1 MSDSPDLIRDILL
14 QLALIIAAARA
25 GAWIVGKFG
34 QPGVVGEILAGL
46 ALGPSLLG
54 QLEPIDRLFSTSAEA
69 AVSLRVLSEL
79 GLVLFMFLIGMEFNF
94 RHLRDAGHAA
104 AGVAVAGI
112 ALPFVLGAVLAVA
125 LHPYLAPEVHRLGF
139 VLFFATALSITAI
152 PVLGRIMVE
161 LDIHQTRLGALTIAA
176 AAIDDVIGWMLLATV
191 SALVSGGFDYWR
203 TILMLLSVIAFVAF
217 VFLLLGPV
225 LIRLSRKQQAG
236 SGCSEGTVLTIA
248 LVIVLLAA
256 ACTEALGVFSVF
268 GPFVVG
274 AAVSSEKWLSSYL
287 LTAFRPLV
295 YSLLLPVFF
304 TYSGLRTD
312 IGTLDTAFLWLA
324 CGLILLVAT
333 VGKVVGCGLAARLGG
348 LTWQESGCVA
358 AMMNTRALMGLVAI
372 NVGRDLGVVPPG
384 VFSMLVIMAIV
395 TTLCTTPIL
404 TRLLNWPAVAPAVQN
419 LNSSARL

>member
-1 MSDSPDLIRDILL
+1 MNTSPDLIRDVLL
-14 QLALIIAAARA
+14 QLALIIAAAQV
-25 GAWIVGKFG
+25 GASIARKLG

-54 QLEPIDRLFSTSAEA
+54 RFELVEALFSTSAET
-69 AVSLRVLSEL
+69 AVSIRVLSEL

-94 RHLRDAGHAA
+94 RHLRDAGRAA

-112 ALPFVLGAVLAVA
+112 ALPFALGVA
-125 LHPYLAPEVHRLGF
+125 LALALYPYLATDVHLSGF

-161 LDIHQTRLGALTIAA
+161 MGIHDTRIGAVTIAA
-176 AAIDDVIGWMLLATV
+176 AAIDDVIGWILLATA
-191 SALVSGGFDYWR
+191 SALVSGGFNYLS
-203 TILMLLSVIAFVAF
+203 TIWMLLSVIAFIGF
-217 VFLLLGPV
+217 VYLVLGPL
-225 LIRLSRKQQAG
+225 LIRFTSRDQTDSRYTG
-236 SGCSEGTVLTIA
+236 GTVLTIA
-248 LVIVLLAA
+248 LVTALLSA
-256 ACTEALGVFSVF
+256 ACTDALGVFSVF

-274 AAVSSEKWLSSYL
+274 TAISSEKRLSNYL
-287 LTAFRPLV
+287 LNAFRPLV

-324 CGLILLVAT
+324 CGLVVLVAT

-348 LTWQESGCVA
+348 LSWQESGCVA

-372 NVGRDLGVVPPG
+372 NVGRDLGVVPPST
-384 VFSMLVIMAIV
+384 FSMLVVMALV

-404 TRLLNWPAVAPAVQN
+404 RRLLDVKADEQASVAIEN
-419 LNSSARL
+419 